1 MSLASNSAVFL
12 ESLEH
17 IIICGLREIATTGHL
32 TSLHPHCLIYHMT
45 EVLRSKFLVID
56 MRTITAK
63 CIFFSCSLLKYDI
76 SSVILLLLYEVVL
89 VIAHHLEHLLVLQ
102 LLTRR

>member
-1 MSLASNSAVFL
+1 
-12 ESLEH
+12 
-17 IIICGLREIATTGHL
+17 
-32 TSLHPHCLIYHMT
+32 MT
-45 EVLRSKFLVID
+45 QVLRSKFLVID

-63 CIFFSCSLLKYDI
+63 CIFFSCGLLKYDI

-102 LLTRR
+102 LLTRRQDTVEALVIETVNSTPTTVW